1 MREFTLQKT
10 TSFKII
16 TPILLGVLLLAA
28 FVAPL
33 HALTPS
39 RDLTGTWKNSISE
52 TYYEMDPSDPNTRMN
67 DVKVTYDMVI
77 TQTGNSINIEL
88 DVYESSWITDTAYWN
103 EYQMSGVPPVGY
115 NQIVF
120 TGTVSGSSF
129 AADEMGSTLT
139 AEHIV
144 GTFTTDIITASLT
157 GNAETTDTNGI
168 IVLRSGSS
176 ATMPS
181 SATPVP
187 TPTPTPAP
195 ALPTSDNL
203 GSVSVVQGST
213 WIVATGA
220 PVTTQSQVGSGT
232 EFKTGDDSN
241 TIVGFTYPD
250 QGGTVY
256 LGANS
261 DAGWIYLEPQTDP
274 LSGNISYTV
283 PPLATSFSE
292 GIEPD
297 EFGQAGASLA
307 AEVAV
312 GLVVLAATGA
322 PITLTGALVVEGT
335 LLLGTGIAYIN
346 EQLSPQEGTYDVRP
360 VQVPQGLVMG
370 EGTDYVVQVSNG
382 ITTIQVMDGSVIF
395 VDQYTNNSITI
406 AADQMLTLPPSQ
418 AQVGFSQQDLQSYQS
433 TFDASS
439 INQWWTQITP
449 TTTST
454 VSADSPLAVTP
465 TTNALNAF
473 NNFLSSTLFLALI
486 VLIIVIMIAAVLV
499 TKSRKNLR
507 QSRRSNKKENNQDI
521 DQPVKNIN
529 SKTSE
534 SPSETPPPPSPQTEA
549 QQTRPA
555 FCPKCGKKTSK
566 ISSILPILRFQATSI
581 RLISTVNIELPVTE
595 NKKRVKQK
603 RK

>member
-1 MREFTLQKT
+1 MRVYLQKG

-33 HALTPS
+33 HALTPV

-67 DVKVTYDMVI
+67 DVKVTYSMVI
-77 TQTGNSINIEL
+77 TQTGNSIDIEL
-88 DVYESSWITDTAYWN
+88 DVYKSSWITDTAYWN

-115 NQIVF
+115 NQIDF

-139 AEHIV
+139 AEHIA
-144 GTFTTDIITASLT
+144 GTFTTDIITATLT

-168 IVLRSGSS
+168 IVLLSDSS
-176 ATMPS
+176 ATMPPTTT
-181 SATPVP
+181 ATS
-187 TPTPTPAP
+187 TPTPTLGP
-195 ALPTSDNL
+195 ALPTSSNL
-203 GSVSVVQGST
+203 GSISFVQGST
-213 WIVATGA
+213 WFVVTGA
-220 PVTTQSQVGSGT
+220 PVTTQSQISSGS
-232 EFKTGDDSN
+232 EIKTGNDGN
-241 TIVGFTYPD
+241 TIVGFNDPD
-250 QGGTVY
+250 QGETVY
-256 LGANS
+256 LGTNS
-261 DAGWIYLEPQTDP
+261 DAGWVYLEPQTDP

-283 PPLATSFSE
+283 PPLPTSFSE
-292 GIEPD
+292 GIEPC

-312 GLVVLAATGA
+312 GLVFLAATGA

-346 EQLSPQEGTYDVRP
+346 EQLSPQEGTYDVGP

-406 AADQMLTLPPSQ
+406 AANQMLTLPTSQ
-418 AQVGFSQQDLQSYQS
+418 SQVGFSQQDLQSYQS
-433 TFDASS
+433 NFDASS
-439 INQWWTQITP
+439 INQWWTQITSTATP
-449 TTTST
+449 T

-473 NNFLSSTLFLALI
+473 NNFLSSTLFLVLI
-486 VLIIVIMIAAVLV
+486 LLIIVIMIAVVLV
-499 TKSRKNLR
+499 IKSRKHLR
-507 QSRRSNKKENNQDI
+507 QSSRSNKKENNQDLA
-521 DQPVKNIN
+521 QPVKYEN

-534 SPSETPPPPSPQTEA
+534 PPSEIPPPHSPETEA
-549 QQTRPA
+549 QQTKPA
-555 FCPKCGKKTSK
+555 FCPNCGKKLSK
-566 ISSILPILRFQATSI
+566 YQAFCPFCGSKLPQ
-581 RLISTVNIELPVTE
+581 
-595 NKKRVKQK
+595 
-603 RK
+603 